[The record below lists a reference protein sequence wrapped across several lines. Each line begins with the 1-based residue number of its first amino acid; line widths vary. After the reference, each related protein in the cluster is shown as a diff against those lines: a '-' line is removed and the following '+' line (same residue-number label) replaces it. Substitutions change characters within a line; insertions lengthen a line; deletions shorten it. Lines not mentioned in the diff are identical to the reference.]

1 MEIEALINAW
11 SSTSTNDI
19 ERFTERMRAIW
30 LNFRGDEEVCHKKTH
45 EFEGHVLKLGTMD
58 KCRRKF
64 AEDCKLDFAPRIP
77 VAYNF
82 DSSVSLIGM
91 ADISRDED
99 GLACQL
105 TLFATNVLSDNEYFV
120 GGYYT
125 RVKSHVEDHITVIDS
140 ARLVSMSIVPE
151 HGVADENLKVRRVE
165 ADAEN

>member
-1 MEIEALINAW
+1 M
-11 SSTSTNDI
+11 
-19 ERFTERMRAIW
+19 
-30 LNFRGDEEVCHKKTH
+30 H
-45 EFEGHVLKLGTMD
+45 EFEGRVLRLGTID

-64 AEDCKLDFAPRIP
+64 AEDCKLDFATRIP

-82 DSSVSLIGM
+82 DSSSPLVGM

-105 TLFATNVLSDNEYFV
+105 TLYPTEAFSANEYFV
-120 GGYYT
+120 GGFYIG
-125 RVKSHVEDHITVIDS
+125 VKSHTEDHITVIDS

-165 ADAEN
+165 PNAEN